1 MILHAD
7 ETRTKIVC
15 TIGPSSRDIEM
26 LRRLIRQGMD
36 VARVNC
42 SHGTPDEHRETIA
55 RIREAATAE
64 HATVAILADLQGPK
78 LRIGRLATPI
88 DLRTGDRVTLLS
100 GDAVGTNDVIPLPH
114 PALIA
119 AAHVGGRL
127 LFDDGE
133 VEATVVA
140 VASDRLILEIVVGG
154 RLDSH
159 KGIAA
164 PGGTIGVPALTDKDR
179 SDAELAVDC
188 GVEFVALS
196 FVRSASDIQSL
207 RRLLAASPAGERIGV
222 MAKIEKPEAIEHLDE
237 ILDVSDAVMVARG
250 DLGVEM
256 SPQEVPLHQKEI
268 IRRCNRRGIPVVT
281 ATQMLQ
287 SMIAHPRPTRAEA
300 SDVANAIL
308 DGTDALMLSGETA
321 VGDYP
326 EQAVAMMREISEIAE
341 RQMPCRIGDDRDDF
355 AHRAHPITDSI
366 SEATVRIA
374 DELEARLIATSTS
387 SGYTARQI
395 ARERP
400 RRPIVAL
407 TPDEVV
413 ARQLALVWGVVPVVV
428 PVYETTDEML
438 AIVSRT
444 VIEAGYGRPGD
455 LIVVSAGLP
464 SGTAGKTNFVKVH
477 RLGEGADESAE
488 L

>member
-15 TIGPSSRDIEM
+15 TIGPASRDVDV

-42 SHGTPDEHRETIA
+42 SHASPDAHRETIA
-55 RIREAATAE
+55 RIREAAAAE

-78 LRIGRLATPI
+78 LRIGRLAAPL
-88 DLRTGDRVTLLS
+88 DLKAGARITLTAGDS
-100 GDAVGTNDVIPLPH
+100 IGAGDIIPLPH
-114 PALIA
+114 PELIA
-119 AAHVGGRL
+119 GASVGARL

-133 VEATVVA
+133 IEATVIEVEE
-140 VASDRLILEIVVGG
+140 DRLVAEIVVGG

-164 PGGTIGVPALTDKDR
+164 PGGTIAVGALTDKDR
-179 SDAELAVDC
+179 SDARFAADC

-196 FVRSASDIQSL
+196 FVRSAADIQSL
-207 RRLLAASPAGERIGV
+207 RRLLAGTPAGERIGV

-268 IRRCNRRGIPVVT
+268 IRRCNRRGIPVIT

-287 SMIAHPRPTRAEA
+287 SMIDHPRPTRAEA

-321 VGDYP
+321 IGDYP

-341 RQMPCRIGDDRDDF
+341 RQMPCRIGEARDDLS
-355 AHRAHPITDSI
+355 HRTHPITDSI

-374 DELEARLIATSTS
+374 EELDARLIATSTS

-400 RRPIVAL
+400 RQPIVAL
-407 TPDEVV
+407 TPDEIV

-444 VIEAGYGRPGD
+444 VIDAGYAHTGD

-464 SGTAGKTNFVKVH
+464 AGTSGRTNFVKVH
-477 RLGEGADESAE
+477 RLDEHSTGSSI
-488 L
+488 